1 MSLRRRNCN
10 LRARRTAMPI
20 GEFKWGAVAFLGTLA
35 GCSLAP
41 KYVPPSLT
49 TPVAYTN
56 MGPWTPASP
65 ANTESRGDWW
75 VIYGDATLDKLEKE
89 VDASNPTLAI
99 ALSRYDQ
106 AQQYVNEVAA
116 AEYPEIDV
124 FGTGTQNRQS
134 AHRPLRVGGPDV
146 YENDLLLGSFS
157 YELDLWGSIRNTVA
171 AGKDEAQA
179 TKDDAASV
187 RLSLEATLA
196 DAYFNLRGLDA
207 QEDLLTKTVAA
218 YLQALQ
224 LTQAQHSGG
233 IVSGL
238 DVGQAQTQYDT
249 ARAQLT
255 DVISQRALY
264 QNEIA
269 SLIGVPAPSF
279 SLAPDPT
286 LPSPPPIPVA
296 APSVLL
302 ERRPDIAAAER
313 RAAEANAQIGVARA
327 AFFPTVS
334 IDASGGFE
342 GDGGG
347 INLFNLSNSV
357 WSLGPSLALTVFDGG
372 RRRAAVKIALE
383 QFDQAS
389 AAYRETALTAFQ
401 EVENEL
407 ALCNDLAVEASQ
419 QNAAV
424 AAADHT
430 LEISFSLYTDGA
442 VTYLNVVTS
451 QTADLDAQSAALAIA
466 TRRLVSSVDLV
477 RALGGGWNG

>member
-1 MSLRRRNCN
+1 M
-10 LRARRTAMPI
+10 
-20 GEFKWGAVAFLGTLA
+20 LA

-65 ANTESRGDWW
+65 ADTEPRGDWW
-75 VIYGDATLDKLEKE
+75 LIYDDPTLDQLENE
-89 VDASNPTLAI
+89 VVVKNPTLAI

-106 AQQYVNEVAA
+106 AQQYVIQAAA
-116 AEYPEIDV
+116 AEYPEIGV
-124 FGTGTQNRQS
+124 VGSGGQNCQS
-134 AHRPLRVGGPDV
+134 AQRPLRVGGPDV
-146 YENDLLLGSFS
+146 YEDDLLQGFFS
-157 YELDLWGSIRNTVA
+157 YELDLWGRVRNSVR

-187 RLSLEATLA
+187 QLSLEATLA

-207 QEDLLTKTVAA
+207 QENLLTQTAAA
-218 YLQALQ
+218 YARALQ
-224 LTQAQHSGG
+224 LTQVQHSGG

-249 ARAQLT
+249 AKAQLT
-255 DVISQRALY
+255 DIIAQRALY
-264 QNEIA
+264 ENEIA
-269 SLIGVPAPSF
+269 SLVGVPAPSF
-279 SLAPDPT
+279 SLPADPT
-286 LPSPPPIPVA
+286 LPNPPVIPVA

-313 RAAEANAQIGVARA
+313 RAAAANAEIGVAKA

-342 GDGGG
+342 DDGGG
-347 INLFNLSNSV
+347 VNLFNLSNSL

-372 RRRAAVKIALE
+372 RRTAAVKIAIDN
-383 QFDQAS
+383 FNQAS
-389 AAYRETALTAFQ
+389 EAYRATVLTAFQ
-401 EVENEL
+401 QVEDEL
-407 ALCNDLAVEASQ
+407 ALSNDLAVEASE

-430 LEISFSLYTDGA
+430 EDLSLALYTQGA
-442 VTYLNVVTS
+442 VTYLNVVTA
-451 QTADLDAQSAALAIA
+451 QTAALDAQRAALTIA
-466 TRRLVSSVDLV
+466 ARRLVSSVDLV
-477 RALGGGWNG
+477 RALGGGWKT